1 MRFTLVA
8 AAATLTCATA
18 LAQSDCK
25 KERALSKPELA
36 FFERA
41 KGSARALPP
50 APKGWEQHPEE
61 ISTPGKLCTDGDPL
75 FKNGQARLNVV
86 AETEYRDTSD
96 RTAKLDAAA
105 RAAQPS
111 ADETKRALELS
122 KKLGKTDGGAQ
133 LTQLQADQ
141 QKLAQVQLERG
152 NKAIHEAGLD
162 GEARIRIS
170 FNPEGESS
178 TGCGYQK
185 TVSPSKVEGAVHAFV
200 GTCDFS
206 SNPQEPEGG
215 VLLLLGSW
223 SPKVDGAAIAAT
235 PSYDLKKPHTAVQ
248 AISVLITGDG
258 PRPEELLKAVD
269 VKALAALIK

>member
-1 MRFTLVA
+1 MKIALA
-8 AAATLTCATA
+8 ALTSLACATA

-25 KERALSKPELA
+25 KERPLTRPELA

-41 KGSARALPP
+41 KGSAKALPA
-50 APKGWEQHPEE
+50 APRGWEQHPEE
-61 ISTPGKLCTDGDPL
+61 IAAPAKLCSDADPM
-75 FKNGQARLNVV
+75 FKKGAARLNVV

-96 RTAKLDAAA
+96 RTARMDAAA
-105 RAAQPS
+105 KAAQPS
-111 ADETKRALELS
+111 ADETKRAVELS
-122 KKLGKTDGGAQ
+122 KKLAKTDGGAQ
-133 LTQLQADQ
+133 LAQLHADQ
-141 QKLAQVQLERG
+141 QKLAQAQLERG

-170 FNPEGESS
+170 FNPESESS

-185 TVSPSKVEGAVHAFV
+185 SVSPSKVDGAVHAFV

-215 VLLLLGSW
+215 VLLLLGAWTQTS
-223 SPKVDGAAIAAT
+223 DAMAITAT
-235 PSYDLKKPHTAVQ
+235 PTYDPKKPHTAVQ

-258 PRPEELLKAVD
+258 PRPEELLKAID
-269 VKALAALIK
+269 VKALGALIK